1 LTALHVT
8 ELDATMTPANP
19 VFMERLDDLTKKFE
33 GLGDGAQQAAISV
46 LYRDEHLQAL
56 TSAFNDLLM
65 IVAISMF
72 LIGFL
77 VFLLKKP
84 KPLMGGGE
92 VH

>member
-1 LTALHVT
+1 LMHQFA
-8 ELDATMTPANP
+8 A
-19 VFMERLDDLTKKFE
+19 
-33 GLGDGAQQAAISV
+33 LGDGAEQAALSI

-56 TSAFNDLLM
+56 TNSFNDLLK
-65 IVAISMF
+65 IVAIAMF
-72 LIGFL
+72 SIGFL